1 MLNQKLF
8 RILVF
13 YLISLIS
20 SIVLRIYS
28 PEWFNQLHLPYGLS
42 IYKEWPGGL
51 GPFVGALFVTRIFN
65 VERTISFFGTSKAKS
80 ILMAIIPVVLFTIV
94 GASTSEVNSHF
105 YGFHLGVMLVI
116 YGLLEETGWRGYLQD
131 ELRGIHPVI
140 KYVLIGFLWYAWHL
154 TFIGNIL
161 HLKSELII
169 LFILILASW
178 GIGQAAEYTRSI
190 IVSGCLHIIGNIMA
204 FSSLILRSIDFNGR
218 LTIAGISVFAYVLM
232 LVVWEKSY
240 FMPWNRK

>member
-1 MLNQKLF
+1 MLNQKWF

-13 YLISLIS
+13 YLIALIS
-20 SIVLRIYS
+20 SIVLRIDS
-28 PEWFNQLHLPYGLS
+28 PEWFNQFHLPYGLS
-42 IYKEWPGGL
+42 IYKEWLGGL
-51 GPFVGALFVTRIFN
+51 GPFFGALFVTRIFN

-94 GASTSEVNSHF
+94 GASTSEVNNHF

-161 HLKSELII
+161 HLKSELSI

-178 GIGQAAEYTRSI
+178 GIGQAAEYTQSI

-204 FSSLILRSIDFNGR
+204 FSSLILQGIDLNGR
-218 LTIAGISVFAYVLM
+218 LTIAGISVFAFVLM

-240 FMPWNRK
+240 FMSWNRK